1 MTENAMVRASDI
13 NVDDIGRIGKMLAMS
28 GYFDSANNFEVAVA
42 QMATKVMAG
51 REMGFGPFASA
62 NGIHIIKGKPGVGA
76 NLMASAV
83 KSHPR
88 YNYRVREMT
97 AQACRIEFFERA
109 DSGEWESIGVSEF
122 TEADARAAGTQN
134 MQKYARNML
143 FARAMSNGVRWFCP
157 DVFNGNA
164 VYVPEELG
172 ATVDDDGNM
181 VEAKYTVHQPQ
192 PAQMQNGNGN
202 AAANMPERMSVAEYN
217 AHNLLHGD
225 PDVDFSDIPE
235 DTAGAMATPVSGG
248 SKPKASEKDIKLL
261 NAMGKAALYN
271 DWNKKHEEI
280 CTKLGIDSTK
290 DMAADDAQTAIAW
303 LRTLLVKNL
312 SAGLIGV
319 YGDADD
325 AKADFIEQVTEW
337 TDKQGNV
344 RKGVRT
350 LDDATDWNLVFLTDN
365 LAKMTAEAA

>member
-192 PAQMQNGNGN
+192 PAQMQNGNGT

-217 AHNLLHGD
+217 AHNLLHDD

-235 DTAGAMATPVSGG
+235 DSAGAMATPASGG
-248 SKPKASEKDIKLL
+248 GYDYATMYNDPDVTFSEGTAKFIGHVRKLHTDSSKPMTAKQYGYMCSLIDNVAGKDMHGCVLSATLGYTVSSDNIPGMGAKGIIDWLKNDENKFDDLQAKA
-261 NAMGKAALYN
+261 KAAIG
-271 DWNKKHEEI
+271 EI
-280 CTKLGIDSTK
+280 
-290 DMAADDAQTAIAW
+290 AAKC
-303 LRTLLVKNL
+303 R
-312 SAGLIGV
+312 
-319 YGDADD
+319 
-325 AKADFIEQVTEW
+325 
-337 TDKQGNV
+337 
-344 RKGVRT
+344 
-350 LDDATDWNLVFLTDN
+350 
-365 LAKMTAEAA
+365 EAA